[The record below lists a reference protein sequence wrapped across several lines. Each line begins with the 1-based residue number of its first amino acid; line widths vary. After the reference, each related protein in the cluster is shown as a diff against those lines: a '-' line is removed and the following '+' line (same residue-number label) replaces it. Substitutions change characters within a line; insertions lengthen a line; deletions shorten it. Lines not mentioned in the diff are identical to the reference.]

1 MRALVWHGPERMSVE
16 EVPEPEPGPG
26 EVLLVPEAV
35 GICGSEVEGF
45 LGHQANRTPP
55 LVMGH
60 EFAGR
65 ITAAGADVPSDWVG
79 RRAAVNPLV
88 PDPGARPGLENL
100 GTKRQLIG
108 VHRPGGFA
116 DAVAVPTAQLRPLPD
131 GADARLGALA
141 EPLANG
147 VHAVRIAQDGA
158 EGDASD
164 LVAVLGAG
172 PIGLM
177 VLQEARL
184 AEVRWI
190 GSLELHPDRRAA
202 AAAVGAH
209 ATCAS
214 ADEARAAVREAT
226 NGEGADFV
234 IDAVGAV
241 ETRRLAVELVRP
253 GGCALMLG
261 LAADTTPLEF
271 HHVVRSEITV
281 RGSYAY
287 TAADYDTALA
297 HLLDGRAGLGELEPV
312 GPLDGGPAAFAELAR
327 GASSR
332 VKVFLGPDAA

>member
-16 EVPEPEPGPG
+16 EVPAPQPRPG
-26 EVLLVPEAV
+26 EVLVVPEAV

-55 LVMGH
+55 LIMGH

-65 ITAAGADVPSDWVG
+65 ITAAGDDAHADWVG

-100 GTKRQLIG
+100 GARRQLLG

-116 DAVAVPTAQLRPLPD
+116 GAVAVPASQLRALPD
-131 GADARLGALA
+131 GADVRLGALA

-158 EGDASD
+158 EGDASATA
-164 LVAVLGAG
+164 VVLGAG

-184 AEVRWI
+184 AGLGWI
-190 GSLELHPDRRAA
+190 GSLEPQPARRAA
-202 AAAVGAH
+202 AADIGAH
-209 ATCAS
+209 ATFAT
-214 ADEARAAVREAT
+214 ADEARDAVREVT
-226 NGEGADFV
+226 NGEGADLV
-234 IDAVGAV
+234 LDAVGVV
-241 ETRRLAVELVRP
+241 ETRRLAIELVRP

-261 LAADTTPLEF
+261 LAHDTTPLDF
-271 HHVVRSEITV
+271 HGLIRAEITV

-287 TAADYDTALA
+287 TAADYDIALE
-297 HLLDGRAGLGELEPV
+297 HLLDSRVGLGELEPV
-312 GPLDGGPAAFAELAR
+312 GSLDDGPAAFAELAR
-327 GASSR
+327 GPSSR
-332 VKVFLGPDAA
+332 FKVFLAPDAA